1 MAINTSSLIYFLTDA
16 VSAYTEDFTLIQ
28 RENPVLFEM
37 NGVQY
42 SVHIS
47 SVHDSGNSRAN
58 PDEQRIQIQR
68 SVIDKQRSRH
78 QNGIV
83 TLFIGFFPDGTVFTA
98 WEPEHVFSQNPT
110 SGGSVYSR
118 LSHQRIASDV
128 GSAVFASRSTNLGR
142 GVVTISLRSEAL
154 GFYCENWALLHTL
167 NDEADAER
175 LINSAAIVIEAD
187 SKPGK
192 TEKDVTIAG
201 QRKLITITRTAF
213 ARGAKFRDD
222 IMRAYGGRCCVC
234 GRQLGLVQ
242 AAHIIPHN
250 HPESVDHISNGLA
263 LCVEHHKFYD
273 DVLLLP
279 AAGQRFHLN
288 ELRVEHLRNIGQDS
302 GIDAVRALAQTNY
315 RVPDHVPSRPNDDY
329 LERGRLIRLG

>member
-1 MAINTSSLIYFLTDA
+1 MAVNTNSLIYFLTDA
-16 VSAYTEDFTLIQ
+16 IAAYTEDFTLI
-28 RENPVLFEM
+28 RRANPVLFKM
-37 NGVQY
+37 NGITY

-47 SVHDSGNSRAN
+47 SVHDSGKGRDN

-68 SVIDKQRSRH
+68 PVIDTQRAR
-78 QNGIV
+78 QGNQIV
-83 TLFIGFFPDGTVFTA
+83 TLFIGFFPDGNVFSA
-98 WEPEHVFSQNPT
+98 WEPEHVFSQNPKD
-110 SGGSVYSR
+110 GGTVYAR
-118 LSHQRIASDV
+118 FSHNQIASDM
-128 GSAVFASRSTNLGR
+128 GAAVRESRSNNLKR
-142 GVVTISLRSEAL
+142 KVVTISLRAEAL
-154 GFYCENWALLHTL
+154 GFYCENWPLLHTL
-167 NDEADAER
+167 NVGVDAER
-175 LINSAAIVIEAD
+175 LMNSAATMIEAD
-187 SKPGK
+187 TKPGK
-192 TEKDVTIAG
+192 TETQITVAG
-201 QRKLITITRTAF
+201 QRKQVTITRRAF
-213 ARGAKFRDD
+213 ARSPKFRDD
-222 IMRAYGGRCCVC
+222 IMRAYGGSCCVC

-302 GIDAVRALAQTNY
+302 GIDAVRVLAQTNY
-315 RVPDHVPSRPNDDY
+315 KVPDHVPSRPNDDY